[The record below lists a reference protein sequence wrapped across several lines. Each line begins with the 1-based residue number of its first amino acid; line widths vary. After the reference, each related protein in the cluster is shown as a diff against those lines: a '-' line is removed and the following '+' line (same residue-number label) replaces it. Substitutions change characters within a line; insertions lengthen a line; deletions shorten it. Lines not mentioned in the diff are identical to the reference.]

1 MFYARKLETPETM
14 GAISGSKVEEPE
26 RRGIPYINDLQT
38 FREEGSFIP
47 GGQVS
52 DPRPLGTL
60 DCQVFA
66 GDAALAGME
75 LARLD
80 RERLTAL
87 PPRGSGSLDTRL
99 RKLGINPRRR

>member
-1 MFYARKLETPETM
+1 M
-14 GAISGSKVEEPE
+14 GGSKIEEPE

-38 FREEGSFIP
+38 FREEGPFIP

-52 DPRPLGTL
+52 NEHSLGRMG
-60 DCQVFA
+60 CQVFG

-80 RERLTAL
+80 RERLTTP
-87 PPRGSGSLDTRL
+87 PPRGGSLDARL
-99 RKLGINPRRR
+99 RRLGINPRRR